1 MPDSESSS
9 ASRPSADAPQVV
21 LVHGAWHGAWCWDAV
36 RDALVAHG
44 IPVAVVELP
53 LLGLAGD
60 AAVVRDALEGAADG
74 AVVVGHSYGGLVI
87 SEAAR
92 DAARVS
98 HLVYLAAFMLERG
111 EDPVA
116 LLHAHGATLQS
127 ALRFVDGAVV
137 VDPDAAAELFYAD
150 STPEAAAAAIARLRP
165 MHAGAFGAADA
176 EPAWR
181 SVTSTYVVCT
191 ADRALPPTLQREMAR
206 RAGAVREL
214 DTDHS
219 PFLTRPADVAA
230 LVAACRPA
238 DPA

>member
-1 MPDSESSS
+1 MGSARAGNVRAMPDSESSS

-36 RDALVAHG
+36 RDALVARG

-53 LLGLAGD
+53 LRGLAGD
-60 AAVVRDALEGAADG
+60 AAVVRDALDGAA
-74 AVVVGHSYGGLVI
+74 
-87 SEAAR
+87 
-92 DAARVS
+92 
-98 HLVYLAAFMLERG
+98 
-111 EDPVA
+111 
-116 LLHAHGATLQS
+116 
-127 ALRFVDGAVV
+127 DGAVV
-137 VDPDAAAELFYAD
+137 VDPDAAAGLFYAD

-238 DPA
+238 EPA